1 MMARAPHR
9 HIGQS
14 GAEARREAYEKKWK
28 ITHKAKWEQ
37 KQVPRQVGELSDYRF
52 IRHLEVA
59 TEILGIRLPARKL
72 RAALNDLYLAKIDVL
87 YLYGDGEHRF
97 DTVVEACEYLVAEQ
111 GLGSPSATFE
121 REVER
126 LHRAWARSGRSVKA
140 SERSAPIIWKRP

>member
-1 MMARAPHR
+1 MGRAPHHR
-9 HIGQS
+9 IGLS
-14 GAEARREAYEKKWK
+14 GAGARREAHEKKWK

-37 KQVPRQVGELSDYRF
+37 KQAPRQVTELSDYRF

-59 TEILGIRLPARKL
+59 AEIFGIRLPARKL
-72 RAALNDLYLAKIDVL
+72 RAAFNDLCLAKIDVL

-97 DTVVEACEYLVAEQ
+97 DTVVGACEYLVAEQ

-140 SERSAPIIWKRP
+140 SERSVPVIWKRP